1 MHPKVIPTLLGG
13 TLLTP
18 PQAESTGGYVDVLGE
33 TFYKIQH
40 YMRCPRFS

>member
-18 PQAESTGGYVDVLGE
+18 PPAESTGGYVEVFGNHFQDQNYDAMPPFL
-33 TFYKIQH
+33 
-40 YMRCPRFS
+40 